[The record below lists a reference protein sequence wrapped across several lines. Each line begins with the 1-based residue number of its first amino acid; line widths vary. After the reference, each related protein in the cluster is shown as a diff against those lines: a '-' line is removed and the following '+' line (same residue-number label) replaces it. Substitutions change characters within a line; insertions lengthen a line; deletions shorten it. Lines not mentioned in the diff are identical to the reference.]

1 MKQVRTRFAPSPTGF
16 LHIGGLRTA
25 LFCYAWAKK
34 NNGSFILRI
43 EDTDQNR
50 LVTGAIKQIIDSLAW
65 AGITPDEGVVGA
77 KGDEII
83 QSGDF
88 SPYIQSQRITLYKK
102 YAQELLD
109 AGKAYKCWCTS
120 DRLEEMRAA
129 QRAAKQMPKYDRLC
143 YHLSDQEKA
152 ENEGSDAPHVIRFLV
167 PEVESV
173 GWDDIVF
180 GKMKFDGDQIDD
192 LVLLKADG
200 FPTYNFANVI
210 DDHSMQISHVIRG
223 QEFLSSTPKHILL
236 YEAFDWEIPQM
247 VHVAWILGKN
257 KQKLS
262 KRDDAVSVDDYK
274 NMGIL
279 PDALNNY
286 LALLGWNPGGD
297 RELYAREDIVKEFE
311 IKDAQK
317 SGAVWDLEKLLWFNG
332 QYIREQD
339 DTAYFAH
346 AIPVLIDAG
355 IIKEEGKEYQNLLG
369 SGMILKEEL
378 ELILLTEKARI
389 KRFEELPDK
398 VKFFFVDDLEYA
410 KEELIWKKGKLEDI
424 KPILEEVF
432 TRLSQITDWSN
443 DSIQETLKAYVDESD
458 WGVGDVFWPVRV
470 ALSGQVQSPGPNEIG
485 AALGKEKTLQRI
497 KYALS
502 LVTS

>member
-34 NNGSFILRI
+34 NNGTFILRI

-50 LVTGAIKQIIDSLAW
+50 LVEGAIKQMFDSLAW
-65 AGITPDEGVVGA
+65 AGITPDEGITGA
-77 KGDEII
+77 DNGNIT
-83 QSGDF
+83 QSGQLG
-88 SPYIQSQRITLYKK
+88 PYIQSERIDLYIK

-109 AGKAYKCWCTS
+109 AKKAYKCWCTPE
-120 DRLEEMRAA
+120 RLDEMRVA

-143 YHLSDQEKA
+143 YHLSEEEKQEKEA
-152 ENEGSDAPHVIRFLV
+152 SNQPSVIRFFV
-167 PEVESV
+167 PEVKEV
-173 GWDDIVF
+173 GWDDRVF

-210 DDHSMQISHVIRG
+210 DDHLMEISHVIRG

-236 YEAFDWEIPQM
+236 YEAFGWDIPEM

-274 NMGIL
+274 NMGVL

-286 LALLGWNPGGD
+286 LALLGWNPGTD
-297 RELYAREDIVKEFE
+297 RELYSLEDLVKEFD
-311 IKDAQK
+311 IKQAQK

-332 QYIREQD
+332 QYIRELD
-339 DTAYFAH
+339 EDTYFEH
-346 AIPVLIDAG
+346 AVPVLIASKM
-355 IIKEEGKEYQNLLG
+355 IKMDGTDYQNLLG
-369 SGMILKEEL
+369 TGIITANDLKA
-378 ELILLTEKARI
+378 ILLTEKARI
-389 KRFEELPDK
+389 KRFEELTDK
-398 VKFFFVDDLEYA
+398 VKFFFVDEVNFQKEDLV
-410 KEELIWKKGKLEDI
+410 WKKGKLEDV
-424 KPILEEVF
+424 KPILEEVLA
-432 TRLSQITDWSN
+432 RLSVINAWSN
-443 DSIQETLKAYVDESD
+443 EAIQDALKTYVDETD
-458 WGVGDVFWPVRV
+458 WGVGDVFWPTRV
-470 ALSGQVQSPGPNEIG
+470 ALSGQAQSPGPNEIG
-485 AALGKEKTLQRI
+485 AALGKEKTLERLAKTI
-497 KYALS
+497 EKL
-502 LVTS
+502 

>member
-25 LFCYAWAKK
+25 LFCYAWSKK
-34 NNGSFILRI
+34 HNGSFILRI

-50 LVTGAIKQIIDSLAW
+50 LVEGAITQIIESLAW
-65 AGITPDEGVVGA
+65 AGVTPDEGVTGT
-77 KGDEII
+77 KNGEIL
-83 QSGDF
+83 QTGERG
-88 SPYIQSQRITLYKK
+88 PYIQSQRIELYKK

-109 AGKAYKCWCTS
+109 VGKAYKCWCTS
-120 DRLEEMRAA
+120 QRLDEMRAA

-143 YHLSDQEKA
+143 YHLSDEEKK
-152 ENEGSDAPHVIRFLV
+152 EKEGSGQDFVIRFLV
-167 PEVESV
+167 PDVKEV

-180 GKMKFDGDQIDD
+180 GKMRFEGDQIDD

-210 DDHSMQISHVIRG
+210 DDHLMEISHVIRG

-236 YEAFDWEIPQM
+236 YEAFGWDIPEM

-286 LALLGWNPGGD
+286 LALLGWNPGGG
-297 RELYAREDIVKEFE
+297 RELYSLEDLIKEFE
-311 IKDAQK
+311 ISEAQK

-332 QYIREQD
+332 QYIRDLADED
-339 DTAYFAH
+339 YFAH
-346 AIPVLIDAG
+346 AIPVLEDAK
-355 IIKEEGKEYQNLLG
+355 IIEVNDTVIVNKLASEEMTKDSLHA
-369 SGMILKEEL
+369 
-378 ELILLTEKARI
+378 ILLTEKARI
-389 KRFEELPDK
+389 KQFEELPEK
-398 VKFFFVDDLEYA
+398 VTFFFQDELTYN
-410 KEELIWKKGKLEDI
+410 KESLVWKKGKIEDV
-424 KPILEEVF
+424 KGILTEVQE
-432 TRLSQITDWSN
+432 RLTNLTDWTS
-443 DSIQETLKAYVDESD
+443 DAIQEALKAFVDDSD
-458 WGVGDVFWPVRV
+458 WGVGDVFWPTRV

-485 AALGKEKTLQRI
+485 AAIGKEKTLKRLADAI
-497 KYALS
+497 AKL
-502 LVTS
+502 